1 MSTLRDDGR
10 PAVLIVDDYA
20 DTIERYSA
28 YLEMV
33 GFRPLK
39 AINGKEALTVALAEQ
54 PDVILMDLG
63 LPALDGVE
71 VTRRLKKDAR
81 TSHIPV
87 LAFTAHATHQQ
98 FEQLIAS
105 GFHDLIRKPCLPDV
119 LAEQVAHV
127 IESIRRL
134 DRADRGRSAQPAA

>member
-1 MSTLRDDGR
+1 MSNTGGEAR
-10 PAVLIVDDYA
+10 PAVLIVDDYL
-20 DTIERYSA
+20 DTIEMYAA

-39 AINGKEALTVALAEQ
+39 AGNGKEALSVALAEM
-54 PDVILMDLG
+54 PDVILMDLS

-71 VTRRLKKDAR
+71 VTRRLKNDSR

-87 LAFTAHATHQQ
+87 VAFTAHATHQQ
-98 FEQLIAS
+98 FEQLLS
-105 GFHDLIRKPCLPDV
+105 CGFYDLIMKPCLPDV

-127 IESIRRL
+127 IQATGRR
-134 DRADRGRSAQPAA
+134 DEGTAQPAA